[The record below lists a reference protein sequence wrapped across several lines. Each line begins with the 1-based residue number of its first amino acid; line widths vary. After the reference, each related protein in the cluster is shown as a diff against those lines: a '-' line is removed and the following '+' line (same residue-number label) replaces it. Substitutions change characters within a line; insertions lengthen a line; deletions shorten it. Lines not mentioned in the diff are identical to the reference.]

1 MLTGERSSKRT
12 SVPDLSLD
20 GLVVDVDATGSKLD
34 TDSRLGFEVELVS
47 CESRE
52 YYMSVL
58 HQRINELA
66 YDFWRM
72 EKKERW

>member
-20 GLVVDVDATGSKLD
+20 SLVVDVDATGSKFD
-34 TDSRLGFEVELVS
+34 TDRRLGFEVEFVS

-52 YYMSVL
+52 YY
-58 HQRINELA
+58 
-66 YDFWRM
+66 
-72 EKKERW
+72 

>member
-1 MLTGERSSKRT
+1 MDICEQPSKRT
-12 SVPDLSLD
+12 SIPDLSLD

-52 YYMSVL
+52 Y
-58 HQRINELA
+58 
-66 YDFWRM
+66 
-72 EKKERW
+72 